1 MRSAGCAGANLLPT
15 VLSGRCQ
22 PSEAKTSGRSG
33 CRCWHVI
40 EAVLGHHGGFRSGV
54 AGVYNKSAYE
64 REMRAALVLWA
75 DHVHTLVEGTER
87 KVLSFPPPPAP
98 S

>member
-1 MRSAGCAGANLLPT
+1 MP
-15 VLSGRCQ
+15 
-22 PSEAKTSGRSG
+22 
-33 CRCWHVI
+33 HVI

-75 DHVHTLVEGTER
+75 DHIRALVAGGER
-87 KVLSFPPPPAP
+87 KVLSFPPPPAA